1 MLEELPERTDGQT
14 REDFPTLVHALA
26 HAVERNPDL
35 TALICGDQSATYRE
49 YGDVVAGVAARL
61 KELGVEK
68 GDRVAVAV
76 STSVTVP
83 QLIFGVMTAGAHVA
97 LMNPNYTTRELGPLL
112 DIAEPKVVYCDDLS
126 AAALTP
132 LGREKDI
139 PMLNVSGDAG
149 VWRDVQM
156 TAWPDDLPGPKDL
169 ALLLFTGGTT
179 GISKGVPHSHAGI
192 MAAMEVSES
201 GWSTDL
207 DTEVFLTV
215 PPLFHIVGLYH
226 GVFQPV
232 YGRSTAAFLPR
243 FHPEEVFKVFRN
255 RGVTVFVIGVPT
267 AFVALMGHPDFDTV
281 NYSTVKF
288 CASGGAPVPEDTLKE
303 WERRTGI
310 LTLEGYG
317 MSEGAP
323 TATNTLKRPRK
334 PYSVGLPVAV
344 AEFQIVDVE
353 TGEKE
358 MAVGEP
364 GEIRVRGPH
373 IAKSYF
379 NNPDATEAAFRGGW
393 LYTGDIAYKDEDG
406 YVFIVDREKD
416 MALVSGFNVFP
427 REIDEVL
434 MAHPKVK
441 EVAAIGIPDDYR
453 GEVIKAFVT
462 VKEGE
467 SLTEDELLVYCKDNL
482 VKYKVPAF
490 IEFVDDIPKTPVGKI
505 DKKQLRV

>member
-1 MLEELPERTDGQT
+1 
-14 REDFPTLVHALA
+14 
-26 HAVERNPDL
+26 
-35 TALICGDQSATYRE
+35 
-49 YGDVVAGVAARL
+49 
-61 KELGVEK
+61 
-68 GDRVAVAV
+68 
-76 STSVTVP
+76 
-83 QLIFGVMTAGAHVA
+83 
-97 LMNPNYTTRELGPLL
+97 
-112 DIAEPKVVYCDDLS
+112 
-126 AAALTP
+126 
-132 LGREKDI
+132 
-139 PMLNVSGDAG
+139 
-149 VWRDVQM
+149 M
-156 TAWPDDLPGPKDL
+156 TAWPDDLPGPDDP

-192 MAAMEVSES
+192 RAAMEVSES

-232 YGRSTAAFLPR
+232 FGRSTAAYLPR
-243 FHPEEVFKVFRN
+243 FHPEEVFKVIRN
-255 RGVTVFVIGVPT
+255 WGVTVFVVGVPT
-267 AFVALMGHPDFDTV
+267 AIVALMGHPDFDTV
-281 NYSTVKF
+281 DFSTVKF

-323 TATNTLKRPRK
+323 TATNTLKGPRK

-358 MAVGEP
+358 MAVGES

-379 NNPDATEAAFRGGW
+379 NNPDATVAAFRDGW
-393 LYTGDIAYKDEDG
+393 LYTGDIAYKDQDG
-406 YVFIVDREKD
+406 YVFIVDRAKD

-434 MAHPKVK
+434 IAHPKVK
-441 EVAAIGIPDDYR
+441 EAAAIGIPDDYR
-453 GEVIKAFVT
+453 GEVIKAFVA

-467 SLTEDELLVYCKDNL
+467 ILTEDELLDYCKDNL

-490 IEFVDDIPKTPVGKI
+490 IEFVDDVPKTPVGKI
-505 DKKQLRV
+505 DKKRLRM